1 MPMPTATTAPTSWGD
16 DAFGGYARL
25 TTLEANGDA
34 SASDYESIVGV
45 ALPQSSYS
53 RVQIA
58 SSVSLTAPRADFDL
72 RAFSMLSVR
81 SSAWSAMPG
90 RTIAA
95 RR

>member
-45 ALPQSSYS
+45 ALSVTPIIVFS
-53 RVQIA
+53 RSNRELRVFDR
-58 SSVSLTAPRADFDL
+58 APRRL
-72 RAFSMLSVR
+72 
-81 SSAWSAMPG
+81 
-90 RTIAA
+90 
-95 RR
+95 